1 MDSAITLNLLAA
13 AIGYIAGSIPFGL
26 VLCYAAGYGDIRKI
40 GSGNIGTTNVLRTG
54 NKLLA
59 LLTLILDSGKGAF
72 TVLGFTALTGAS
84 LETGILCGLGAIIG
98 HCFPV
103 WLGFKGGKG
112 FATTLGTLF
121 AAVPLAG
128 LAAGLGWLLTA
139 FITRISSLSALIA
152 ITIAPIAAYI
162 LYSAPAAGL
171 CAIITALV
179 FIRHSDNIKRILNGT
194 ETKIGQK
201 KKSDQPVS
209 PSQKTD

>member
-1 MDSAITLNLLAA
+1 M
-13 AIGYIAGSIPFGL
+13 
-26 VLCYAAGYGDIRKI
+26 LCYAAGYGDIRKI

-54 NKLLA
+54 NKALA

-72 TVLGFTALTGAS
+72 TVIGFTVITGAS
-84 LETGILCGLGAIIG
+84 LEIGILCGLGAIIG

-103 WLGFKGGKG
+103 WLKFKGGKG

-128 LAAGLGWLLTA
+128 IAAGLGWLLTA

-152 ITIAPIAAYI
+152 ITIAPIVAFA
-162 LYSAPAAGL
+162 LYSSLAGGL

-179 FIRHSDNIKRILNGT
+179 FFRHTDNIKRILNGT

-209 PSQKTD
+209 PTTQDD